1 MAAAAAAVTH
11 LQSMTHSFLLDDDD
25 DDGLGGGGDL
35 DAMGDFWN
43 EEEDAD
49 QPKETRRS
57 YPRPEYME
65 SEWGR
70 WLTALRELA
79 AAGGIDP
86 DCRDAVRF
94 VEHFRIPYD
103 VFVSLVETVKS
114 VFTCDTHDVAGRECV
129 PLELK
134 VRVAWRLAGML
145 SW

>member
-11 LQSMTHSFLLDDDD
+11 LQSMTHSFLY

-35 DAMGDFWN
+35 DAMGDFWG
-43 EEEDAD
+43 EEEDAEK
-49 QPKETRRS
+49 PKETRRS

-70 WLTALRELA
+70 WLTALGELAA

-94 VEHFRIPYD
+94 VEHFRVPYE
-103 VFVSLVETVKS
+103 VFVSLMETGKS
-114 VFTCDTHDVAGRECV
+114 VFACDTHDVAGRECV
-129 PLELK
+129 PLKLK
-134 VRVAWRLAGML
+134 VRGACRLAGM
-145 SW
+145 